1 MKCQHNLAHGH
12 RGRRAP
18 NTTPDS
24 IKAEVL
30 SLARTTYSGGIQGLV
45 TALRRAKPGRT
56 GRLRVRS
63 LAARCLAAVPFVA
76 LLAPPLQALP
86 TSTLVGRP
94 WTVHGSFLDFGT
106 LRPGVSAGKWKAYSE
121 GEFVD
126 TDTAAPDR
134 SRVSSV
140 GGLAVGGVPCGC
152 LGYDD
157 QRGHLLRFREFW
169 GR

>member
-1 MKCQHNLAHGH
+1 M
-12 RGRRAP
+12 
-18 NTTPDS
+18 D
-24 IKAEVL
+24 
-30 SLARTTYSGGIQGLV
+30 
-45 TALRRAKPGRT
+45 
-56 GRLRVRS
+56 
-63 LAARCLAAVPFVA
+63 
-76 LLAPPLQALP
+76 
-86 TSTLVGRP
+86 
-94 WTVHGSFLDFGT
+94 VHGSFLDFGT

-140 GGLAVGGVPCGC
+140 GGLAVEGVPCGC

>member
-1 MKCQHNLAHGH
+1 M
-12 RGRRAP
+12 
-18 NTTPDS
+18 
-24 IKAEVL
+24 
-30 SLARTTYSGGIQGLV
+30 
-45 TALRRAKPGRT
+45 
-56 GRLRVRS
+56 
-63 LAARCLAAVPFVA
+63 
-76 LLAPPLQALP
+76 
-86 TSTLVGRP
+86 
-94 WTVHGSFLDFGT
+94 HGSFLDFGT

-152 LGYDD
+152 ALGMMTNA
-157 QRGHLLRFREFW
+157 GHLLRFREFW